1 VHRDTRYDAM
11 IPQELIKKI
20 RQIQIYTSRMVD
32 ASFTGQYESVFK
44 GRGMQFDEVREYTPG
59 DDIRTIDWNVTAR
72 TGKPYIK
79 RFVEEREMTVIF
91 AVDLSAS
98 GDFGT
103 INKAKNELAAEFCAV
118 MAFAAAK
125 NNDKVGLLIFADQ
138 IELYIPPKKGISHML
153 RLIRELLYFKMP
165 KRKTD
170 ISQALDYLA
179 KVVRKRATVFLV
191 SDFIEMDLA
200 ILPKGTPNGANGTD
214 FKKPLGLLN
223 KRHDVIAVSVRDRAE
238 IALPGVGLIELTD
251 AETGET
257 ILIDTSSRQFRNK
270 YSAAC
275 AQRFGELQNM
285 LRTINVDCISIS
297 TDKPY
302 IQDLVRFFHMRHR
315 RH

>member
-1 VHRDTRYDAM
+1 M

-20 RQIQIYTSRMVD
+20 RQIQIYTSRAVD
-32 ASFTGQYESVFK
+32 ASFAGQYESVFK

-103 INKAKNELAAEFCAV
+103 VNKAKNELAAEFCAV
-118 MAFAAAK
+118 LAFAAAK
-125 NNDKVGLLIFADQ
+125 NNDKVGLLIFTDR

-153 RLIRELLYFKMP
+153 RLVRELLYFKMP
-165 KRKTD
+165 KRKTN
-170 ISQALDYLA
+170 IGEALDYLG
-179 KVVRKRATVFLV
+179 KVIRKKATMFLV
-191 SDFIEMDLA
+191 SDFIE
-200 ILPKGTPNGANGTD
+200 TD
-214 FKKPLGLLN
+214 FKRPLSLLN
-223 KRHDVIAVSVRDRAE
+223 KRHDVIAVTVRDKAE
-238 IALPGVGLIELTD
+238 ITLPGIGLIEFAD
-251 AETGET
+251 AETGEI
-257 ILIDTSSRQFRNK
+257 ILIDTSSRKFRNQ
-270 YSAAC
+270 YSNTTAL
-275 AQRFGELQNM
+275 RFDELKNM

-302 IQDLVRFFHMRHR
+302 IQDLVRFFHMRHKR
-315 RH
+315 Y

>member
-1 VHRDTRYDAM
+1 M

-32 ASFTGQYESVFK
+32 ASFAGQYESVFK

-59 DDIRTIDWNVTAR
+59 DDVRTIDWNVTAR
-72 TGKPYIK
+72 TGRPYIK

-103 INKAKNELAAEFCAV
+103 VNKAKNELAAEFCAV

-125 NNDKVGLLIFADQ
+125 NNDKVGLLIFTDQ
-138 IELYIPPKKGISHML
+138 IELYIPPKKGTSHTL

-165 KRKTD
+165 KRKTN
-170 ISQALDYLA
+170 INQALDYLN
-179 KVVRKRATVFLV
+179 KLVRKKATIFLV
-191 SDFIEMDLA
+191 SDFIEA
-200 ILPKGTPNGANGTD
+200 D
-214 FKKPLGLLN
+214 FKKPLSLLN

-238 IALPGVGLIELTD
+238 IEMPNVGLIELED
-251 AETGET
+251 AETGQT
-257 ILIDTSSRQFRNK
+257 VLVDTWGRQFRNK
-270 YSAAC
+270 YSSTC
-275 AQRFGELQNM
+275 AERFGGLKNM
-285 LRTINVDCISIS
+285 FRTINVDCINIS
-297 TDKPY
+297 TDKQY

-315 RH
+315 RR

>member
-1 VHRDTRYDAM
+1 M

-32 ASFTGQYESVFK
+32 ASFAGQYESVFK

-72 TGKPYIK
+72 TGRPYIK

-91 AVDLSAS
+91 VVDLSAS

-103 INKAKNELAAEFCAV
+103 VNKAKNELAAEFCAV
-118 MAFAAAK
+118 LAFAAAK
-125 NNDKVGLLIFADQ
+125 NNDKVGLLVFTDQ
-138 IELYIPPKKGISHML
+138 IELYIPPKKGTSHML

-179 KVVRKRATVFLV
+179 KIVRKRTTVFLV
-191 SDFIEMDLA
+191 SDFIE
-200 ILPKGTPNGANGTD
+200 TD
-214 FKKPLGLLN
+214 FKKPLSLLN

-238 IALPGVGLIELTD
+238 IALPNVGLIELAD
-251 AETGET
+251 AETGE
-257 ILIDTSSRQFRNK
+257 IKLIDTSSRQFRNK
-270 YSAAC
+270 YSSAS
-275 AQRFGELQNM
+275 AQRFDNLKNM
-285 LRTINVDCISIS
+285 LQTINVDCISIS

>member
-1 VHRDTRYDAM
+1 M

-20 RQIQIYTSRMVD
+20 RQIEIYTSKMVD
-32 ASFTGQYESVFK
+32 ASFAGQYESVFK
-44 GRGMQFDEVREYTPG
+44 GRGMEFDEVREYIPG
-59 DDIRTIDWNVTAR
+59 DDIRSIDWNVTAR

-79 RFVEEREMTVIF
+79 RFVEEREMTVVF

-103 INKAKNELAAEFCAV
+103 VNKAKNELAAEFCAV

-125 NNDKVGLLIFADQ
+125 NNDKVGLLVFADE
-138 IELYIPPKKGISHML
+138 IDLYIPPKKGISHML
-153 RLIRELLYFKMP
+153 RLVRELLYFKMP

-179 KVVRKRATVFLV
+179 KVIRKRATIFLV
-191 SDFIEMDLA
+191 SDFIE
-200 ILPKGTPNGANGTD
+200 TD
-214 FKKPLGLLN
+214 FKKPLSLLN

-238 IALPGVGLIELTD
+238 IELPNVGLIEFAD
-251 AETGET
+251 AETGQIT
-257 ILIDTSSRQFRNK
+257 LVDTSSRQFRNK
-270 YSAAC
+270 YSSTS
-275 AQRFGELQNM
+275 AQRFDNLTNM
-285 LRTINVDCISIS
+285 LRTINVDCINIS

-315 RH
+315 RR